1 MHLFTCFILYNN
13 VYSQLSIGVVR
24 SCDAW
29 QRSPYGTQVR
39 AGPTVHSRALLLQ
52 NPDIKGRTD
61 ILGVHFKNVPR
72 APDVDLAVLTRL
84 PPLSMTPFKP

>member
-1 MHLFTCFILYNN
+1 M
-13 VYSQLSIGVVR
+13 R

-29 QRSPYGTQVR
+29 QRSPYRTQVR
-39 AGPTVHSRALLLQ
+39 AGPTVHSRALLLHSRALLLHSRALLLQ

-84 PPLSMTPFKP
+84 PPLSLTPFKP

>member
-1 MHLFTCFILYNN
+1 M
-13 VYSQLSIGVVR
+13 R

-39 AGPTVHSRALLLQ
+39 AGPTVHSRALLLHSRALLLQ